1 MRELVLQ
8 IYEGVMLRYFKSDKP
23 LEMLLNEKNGV
34 QQTEVVLGRKLDD
47 HRTER
52 AIYEVGFRRHHLGGA

>member
-8 IYEGVMLRYFKSDKP
+8 IYEGVMLRYFQSDKP

-34 QQTEVVLGRKLDD
+34 QQTEVVLERKLDD

-52 AIYEVGFRRHHLGGA
+52 AIYEVCCC